1 MSSAVTKP
9 LAIFRKPENPKP
21 LHTRWGDVAI
31 SVPTDGSWNQ
41 YDNPHRPA
49 KGRQLYG
56 PGFIPDISPSDQTR
70 NPLNDEDTADQKE
83 EVSSE
88 KSSVSRRSS
97 LSLGA
102 LRPGRLSVRL
112 SSRPKQ
118 LDGETASEREGRDGQ
133 KRRDFAYKPIRKDY
147 TAEAT
152 DQPGHTISTRFR
164 YIPTNG
170 TYLEDIPSPRSQS
183 AQPFRSP
190 RDRRDSFSDPFEATD
205 SGRKSIIIKESF
217 EQFPSHV
224 EDDRRSLRSSIG
236 GSSDGSGSRLS
247 FGLPPRR
254 RTSPFVAADRRR
266 SSSVKP
272 MTMAM
277 VPDPEDLYE

>member
-70 NPLNDEDTADQKE
+70 NPLKDEDTEDQRE

-88 KSSVSRRSS
+88 RPSVSRRSS

-112 SSRPKQ
+112 ASRPKQ
-118 LDGETASEREGRDGQ
+118 LEGESASERESRDDQ
-133 KRRDFAYKPIRKDY
+133 KRRDFAYKPIRRDY
-147 TAEAT
+147 TAEVT
-152 DQPGHTISTRFR
+152 DQPGHTSTRFR

-170 TYLEDIPSPRSQS
+170 TPRE
-183 AQPFRSP
+183 
-190 RDRRDSFSDPFEATD
+190 RRDSFSDPFDAAD
-205 SGRKSIIIKESF
+205 RGRKCIISKEPS
-217 EQFPSHV
+217 EQWPSNV
-224 EDDRRSLRSSIG
+224 EDDRRSQRSSIG

-254 RTSPFVAADRRR
+254 RTSPFVAADRKR
-266 SSSVKP
+266 SSLLKP

>member
-1 MSSAVTKP
+1 MSSAVTNP
-9 LAIFRKPENPKP
+9 LSIFRKPESPQP
-21 LHTRWGDVAI
+21 LHARWGDVSI
-31 SVPTDGSWNQ
+31 TVPTDGSWNQ

-49 KGRQLYG
+49 KGRQPYG
-56 PGFIPDISPSDQTR
+56 PGFIPDISPTDPTKSS
-70 NPLNDEDTADQKE
+70 LEAEDPRENQQEQAAP
-83 EVSSE
+83 SE
-88 KSSVSRRSS
+88 KSSISRRNS

-112 SSRPKQ
+112 ASRPKH
-118 LDGETASEREGRDGQ
+118 LRDEQ
-133 KRRDFAYKPIRKDY
+133 KRPDFAYKPVRKDY
-147 TAEAT
+147 
-152 DQPGHTISTRFR
+152 STEFTENSVQTSARFR

-183 AQPFRSP
+183 AQSFRGP
-190 RDRRDSFSDPFEATD
+190 HERRNSFSDTFEGND
-205 SGRKSIIIKESF
+205 SYYRPGRARES
-217 EQFPSHV
+217 SYI
-224 EDDRRSLRSSIG
+224 EDDRCSLRSSFG

-254 RTSPFVAADRRR
+254 RTSPFVAADRKR
-266 SSSVKP
+266 SSSLKP

>member
-9 LAIFRKPENPKP
+9 LSIFRKPESPQP
-21 LHTRWGDVAI
+21 LHARWGDVSI
-31 SVPTDGSWNQ
+31 TVPTDGSWNQ

-49 KGRQLYG
+49 KGRQQYG
-56 PGFIPDISPSDQTR
+56 PGFIPDISPTDQNKT
-70 NPLNDEDTADQKE
+70 PLGEGELREDQE
-83 EVSSE
+83 EATSPE
-88 KSSVSRRSS
+88 KSSVSRRNS

-112 SSRPKQ
+112 ASRPKQ
-118 LDGETASEREGRDGQ
+118 LRDEQ
-133 KRRDFAYKPIRKDY
+133 KRPDFAYKQVRRDY
-147 TAEAT
+147 PAEVT
-152 DQPGHTISTRFR
+152 ENSVQTSTRFR

-170 TYLEDIPSPRSQS
+170 RYLEDIPSPRSQS
-183 AQPFRSP
+183 AQSFRGSHE
-190 RDRRDSFSDPFEATD
+190 RRDSFSDRSD
-205 SGRKSIIIKESF
+205 GKDNGRRSGLGRES
-217 EQFPSHV
+217 PYI
-224 EDDRRSLRSSIG
+224 EDDRCSLRSSVG

-254 RTSPFVAADRRR
+254 RTSPFVAADRKR
-266 SSSVKP
+266 SSSLKP